1 MYLKH
6 LSLTNFRNFARLDL
20 DMPRRVVVLVGSN
33 AQGKTSLL
41 EAVYFMAA
49 FTSFQTHADRQLVN
63 FIAAR
68 EARKQ
73 VVVGRLVADFQRGKS
88 DHRLE
93 ARLILEPT
101 GVNGVRLRKEVLLD
115 GVKRSLSD
123 VIGQFNAVVFVPQM
137 SQILEGGPDER
148 RRYLNLTLA
157 QTIPSYVRAL
167 SEYNQALSQRN
178 ALLKAL
184 NERGTALSR
193 RSARA
198 SAAGTGELVEVV
210 SKGGNSEQLG
220 VWDEA
225 LARLGAQIILWRIQA
240 LQEIE
245 RLAARVH
252 RDLTRGKEVLRL
264 SYEPAF
270 DPLPQPEGQ
279 LGLKMDTPVDRSGLE
294 LEEIR
299 AGFVEKLARLRR
311 EEIARG
317 MTTIGPHRDELRFLA
332 NGIDLGD
339 YGSRG
344 QIRTALLALK
354 MAEVN
359 WMKERT
365 GEWPVILL
373 DEVMA
378 ELDLER
384 RADLLAYL
392 EQREQ
397 VLFTTTD
404 LNLFTPDFAKQA
416 EIWAVHAGT
425 VNSRS
430 ERDTIDE

>member
-73 VVVGRLVADFQRGKS
+73 VVVGRLVADYQRGKS

-93 ARLILEPT
+93 ARLIMEPT

-115 GVKRSLSD
+115 GVKRSLSE

-148 RRYLNLTLA
+148 RRYLNLMLA
-157 QTIPSYVRAL
+157 QAIPSYVQTL
-167 SEYNQALSQRN
+167 SDYNQALSQRN

-184 NERGTALSR
+184 SERGTALR
-193 RSARA
+193 PAQD
-198 SAAGTGELVEVV
+198 
-210 SKGGNSEQLG
+210 SEQLR

-240 LQEIE
+240 VQEIE

-252 RDLTRGKEVLRL
+252 HELTRGREVLRL

-279 LGLKMDTPVDRSGLE
+279 LGLKMDTPVDRSGLK

-299 AGFVEKLARLRR
+299 SAFVERLAQLRR

-332 NGIDLGD
+332 NSIDLGN

-344 QIRTALLALK
+344 QIRTTLLALK

-384 RADLLAYL
+384 RADLLTYL
-392 EQREQ
+392 GQREQ

-404 LNLFTPDFAKQA
+404 LNLFTPEFARSA
-416 EIWAVHAGT
+416 EIWKVQGGT
-425 VNSRS
+425 VQPR
-430 ERDTIDE
+430 EAA

>member
-1 MYLKH
+1 MYIKH

-20 DMPRRVVVLVGSN
+20 EVPRRVIVLVGSN

-41 EAVYFMAA
+41 EAIYFMSA
-49 FTSFQTHADRQLVN
+49 FTSFQTHADRQMVH
-63 FIAAR
+63 FDAAR

-73 VVVGRLVADFQRGKS
+73 VSVARLVMDYQRSKS
-88 DHRLE
+88 EHRLE
-93 ARLILEPT
+93 ARLIMEPT

-115 GVKRSLSD
+115 GVKKQLSD
-123 VIGQFNAVVFVPQM
+123 VVGQFNSVIFVPQM
-137 SQILEGGPDER
+137 SQVLEGGPDER
-148 RRYLNLTLA
+148 RRYLNLALA

-167 SEYNQALSQRN
+167 SEYNQAISQRN

-184 NERGTALSR
+184 NERG
-193 RSARA
+193 
-198 SAAGTGELVEVV
+198 
-210 SKGGNSEQLG
+210 GNSDQLG

-225 LARLGAQIILWRIQA
+225 VARQGAQIILWRIQA
-240 LQEIE
+240 VQEIE

-252 RDLTRGKEVLRL
+252 HELTRGKEVLRL
-264 SYEPAF
+264 SYLPAY

-279 LGLKMDTPVDRSGLE
+279 LGLKLEVPVDRSGLE
-294 LEEIR
+294 LEDIR
-299 AGFVEKLARLRR
+299 VGFVERLAHIRK

-332 NGIDLGD
+332 NSIDLGN

-359 WMKERT
+359 WMHERT

-384 RADLLAYL
+384 RADLLNYL
-392 EQREQ
+392 GESEQ

-404 LNLFTPDFAKQA
+404 LNLFTSDFAEKADVWNVHGGNVSFRQA
-416 EIWAVHAGT
+416 P
-425 VNSRS
+425 
-430 ERDTIDE
+430 D